1 MLAIALAS
9 LLAAPA
15 LAATS
20 STPGTEPV
28 AQLSSFTDAEAF
40 LDARGIA
47 VKAARQS
54 APALDAAT
62 GCEEYRY
69 DARGQELGVV
79 LCDDA
84 ARAAA
89 FPSELASLEH
99 DARALVRGRVI
110 FVVRDATLVAALNGP
125 VAGAKTMRG
134 FADVESMLAAR
145 GLAVTGRA
153 ASAFNDAAVVNEYV
167 LHGGA
172 KVAVYRFDDAARARE
187 FSAARSGAKT
197 VLSGRFVFVIPQ
209 NAPDAELVYDLL
221 AAE

>member
-20 STPGTEPV
+20 STPGAEPV
-28 AQLSSFTDAEAF
+28 AQLSSFTEAEAF
-40 LDARGIA
+40 LDARGIPL
-47 VKAARQS
+47 KATRQG
-54 APALDAAT
+54 AAALDAAT

-79 LCDDA
+79 LCADA
-84 ARAAA
+84 AQAAA
-89 FPSELASLEH
+89 FPSDAAKTDR
-99 DARALVRGRVI
+99 DARAIVRGRVV
-110 FVVRDATLVAALNGP
+110 FLVRDPSLVAAINGASAAP
-125 VAGAKTMRG
+125 KAPQG
-134 FADVESMLAAR
+134 FADIEALLAAR
-145 GLAVTGRA
+145 GLEVTGRG
-153 ASAFNDAAVVNEYV
+153 ASASNDTAVVNEYI

-172 KVAVYRFDDAARARE
+172 RVAVYRFDDAARARA
-187 FSAARSGAKT
+187 FSADRGGAKAI
-197 VLSGRFVFVIPQ
+197 LNGRFVIVVPQ